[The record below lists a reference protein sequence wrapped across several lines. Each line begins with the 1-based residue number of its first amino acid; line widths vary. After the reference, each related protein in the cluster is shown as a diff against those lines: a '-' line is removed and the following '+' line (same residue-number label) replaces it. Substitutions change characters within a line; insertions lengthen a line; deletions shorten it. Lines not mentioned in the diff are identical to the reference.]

1 MAKKRIKAAAT
12 VYVPQS
18 KDEVQNDIRE
28 IGDISRK
35 NERLETEMN
44 DRIAEITNEYAPKFE
59 VNKVRLEL
67 LTKGVQS
74 WCEANRDDLT
84 NSGKVKSANL
94 VTGKVEWRQRPPSI
108 SVKGVDA
115 VIEWLQDSEYQRFLR
130 TKVEVNKEAM
140 LNEPDDAKTIPGI
153 TIKSG
158 IEDFAVTPFEQ
169 EAGV

>member
-108 SVKGVDA
+108 SVKGMDA
-115 VIEWLQDSEYQRFLR
+115 VIEWLQNSKYQRFLR

-140 LNEPDDAKTIPGI
+140 LNEPGDAKTIPGI

>member
-108 SVKGVDA
+108 SVKGMDA

-130 TKVEVNKEAM
+130 TKVELNKEAM

-153 TIKSG
+153 KIKSG

>member
-18 KDEVQNDIRE
+18 KEEVQNDIRE
-28 IGDISRK
+28 IGDISRE
-35 NERLETEMN
+35 NDRLETEMN

-59 VNKVRLEL
+59 VNKVKLNT
-67 LTKGVQS
+67 LTNGVQN
-74 WCEANRDDLT
+74 WCEANREDLT
-84 NSGKVKSANL
+84 KDGKVKSANL
-94 VTGKVEWRQRPPSI
+94 VTGKVEWRQRPPSV

-115 VIEWLQDSEYQRFLR
+115 VIEWLQDSKYQRFLR

-140 LNEPDDAKTIPGI
+140 LNEPEDAKNIPGI

-158 IEDFAVTPFEQ
+158 IEDFAITPFEQ